1 MIQALFVLKH
11 GPLGSDGMPV
21 SHKFESLGDWDIE
34 NIPNGT
40 KLGCVESMNIEIN
53 KLKDQLESANK
64 LIDRFMES
72 R

>member
-1 MIQALFVLKH
+1 MIPALFVLKH

-34 NIPNGT
+34 NIPDGT
-40 KLGCVESMNIEIN
+40 KLGCYESMNIEIK
-53 KLKDQLESANK
+53 KLEARLESANK
-64 LIDRFMES
+64 LIERFMES

>member
-1 MIQALFVLKH
+1 MIPALFVLKH

-34 NIPNGT
+34 NIPDGT
-40 KLGCVESMNIEIN
+40 KLGCYESMMIEIRG
-53 KLKDQLESANK
+53 LQERLDSANK